1 MNIKRVKYKM
11 KKEDDWSVGYIIGKY
26 DWQLETLLD
35 SDFKYVPKIIEDGKE
50 YLVYDLKND
59 KEKELNITLTI

>member
-11 KKEDDWSVGYIIGKY
+11 NKEDDWSVGYVIGKY

-50 YLVYDLKND
+50 YLVYDLEND
-59 KEKELNITLTI
+59 MEKQLNITLTI

>member
-11 KKEDDWSVGYIIGKY
+11 NREDDWSVGYVIGKY
-26 DWQLETLLD
+26 NGKFETLLD

-50 YLVYDLKND
+50 YLVYDLKED
-59 KEKELNITLTI
+59 ICKCVNITLSI

>member
-11 KKEDDWSVGYIIGKY
+11 NKEDEWSVGYVIGKY
-26 DWQLETLLD
+26 DGQFETLLD

-50 YLVYDLKND
+50 YLLYDLKED
-59 KEKELNITLTI
+59 ICKCVNITLPI

>member
-26 DWQLETLLD
+26 DGQLETLLD

-50 YLVYDLKND
+50 YLLYDLKED
-59 KEKELNITLTI
+59 IEKELNITLTI

>member
-26 DWQLETLLD
+26 DGQLETLLD

-50 YLVYDLKND
+50 YLLYDFKND
-59 KEKELNITLTI
+59 MEKQLNITLTI